1 MVKSKYYWSLWLVL
15 VLVIGVAAAAHAHRV
30 NIFAWVEGDNIYTE
44 SKFSG
49 GKPVHNGQVRVFG
62 PDGAQLLEGTTD
74 DQGLFHFPIP
84 QRSDLTVEVAAGSG
98 HANTWRITADELGGT
113 NGRPTGERQTEKDT
127 AQPSSPAA
135 RSVSADLTT
144 EQLEQVIGRVVDQK
158 IAPINRRLAELQT
171 QGPSMRDI
179 IGGIGY
185 IIGLVGVGTYVSY
198 RRRGKQKQQS

>member
-98 HANTWRITADELGGT
+98 HALSLIH
-113 NGRPTGERQTEKDT
+113 
-127 AQPSSPAA
+127 
-135 RSVSADLTT
+135 
-144 EQLEQVIGRVVDQK
+144 I
-158 IAPINRRLAELQT
+158 
-171 QGPSMRDI
+171 
-179 IGGIGY
+179 
-185 IIGLVGVGTYVSY
+185 
-198 RRRGKQKQQS
+198 